1 MIGCTK
7 TLYEEYISIF
17 LKKQIAL
24 GRKRFVLYPNGE
36 IAKMVKQILISQY
49 NIIPE
54 YIVDNYT
61 FNGENILNLEQA
73 KKTQQRGV
81 YFLICS
87 DKKNIYNELRIKI
100 KEYIDAEMIL
110 DLFPRIN
117 NKYLNKEI
125 CHKLDELDED
135 IRCMVKKYVDN

>member
-7 TLYEEYISIF
+7 TLYEEYITGF
-17 LKKQIAL
+17 LKEQIAM

-36 IAKMVKQILISQY
+36 IAKMVKRILISQY

-54 YIVDNYT
+54 YTVDNYT

-87 DKKNIYNELRIKI
+87 DKKTFIVSFE
-100 KEYIDAEMIL
+100 
-110 DLFPRIN
+110 
-117 NKYLNKEI
+117 
-125 CHKLDELDED
+125 
-135 IRCMVKKYVDN
+135 